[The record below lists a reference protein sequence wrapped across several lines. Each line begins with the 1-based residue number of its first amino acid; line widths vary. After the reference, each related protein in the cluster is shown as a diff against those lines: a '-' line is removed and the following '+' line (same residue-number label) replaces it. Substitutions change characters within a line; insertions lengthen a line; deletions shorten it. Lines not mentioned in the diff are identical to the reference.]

1 MNCILPDL
9 TEEQNTRIQEIL
21 QETRVLGDEELS
33 PELCT
38 IQTSKKNI
46 VVAIHPQTSNA
57 LVLKLFALSR
67 SLQNEVKIYTQLTD
81 SIFHQSEFPDVVHY
95 AIPELLFHGED
106 YIITKHI
113 AGFNGMEIITK
124 YIQNEWNPLFWE
136 QICNDLVQWVIHF
149 AEKTHLVPLDCHVR
163 NFILLESTI
172 YGVDFE
178 ELTENSYENIITVLT
193 TIYFSILAAYPGV
206 IEGLE
211 LDKKADVGI
220 IFLRRLLLTPQ
231 FQQKSLKEIVTLFL
245 ESLQTEAAQV
255 VQRRL
260 NRNRGK
266 GYDMQK
272 IKENLDFVI
281 SRIQSDFD

>member
-1 MNCILPDL
+1 MKCVLPDL
-9 TEEQNTRIQEIL
+9 TEEQNTRILQIL

-46 VVAIHPQTSNA
+46 VVAIHPQTSDA
-57 LVLKLFALSR
+57 VVLKLFASSQ
-67 SLQNEVKIYTQLTD
+67 SLQNEVKIYTQLTG
-81 SIFHQSEFPDVVHY
+81 SIFHQSELPHVVYY

-113 AGFNGMEIITK
+113 DGFNGMEIITK
-124 YIQNEWNPLFWE
+124 YIQDEWNPLFWE
-136 QICNDLVQWVIHF
+136 QICTDLIQWVIHF
-149 AEKTHLVPLDCHVR
+149 SEKTHLIPLDCHVR

-178 ELTENSYENIITVLT
+178 ELTKNTYENIISVLT
-193 TIYFSILAAYPGV
+193 TIYFSILGAYPGV

-211 LDKKADVGI
+211 LDKKADLGI
-220 IFLRRLLLTPQ
+220 IFLRRLLLNPQ
-231 FQQKSLKEIVTLFL
+231 FQQKSLKEIVESFL
-245 ESLQTEAAQV
+245 VSLQMEAAKV

-260 NRNRGK
+260 NRDRGK
-266 GYDMQK
+266 GYDTEK